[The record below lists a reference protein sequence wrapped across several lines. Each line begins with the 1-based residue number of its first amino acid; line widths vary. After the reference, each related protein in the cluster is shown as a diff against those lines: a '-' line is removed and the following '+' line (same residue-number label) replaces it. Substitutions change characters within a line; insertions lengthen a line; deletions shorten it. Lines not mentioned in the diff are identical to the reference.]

1 METIQSQRNFARLF
15 ELNLFNLQCILF
27 ENSDYSNKDVKAETD
42 DFFNTNKI
50 PIKSNTNKIW
60 NLYIVREFQTN
71 IHVF

>member
-1 METIQSQRNFARLF
+1 MF

-50 PIKSNTNKIW
+50 W

>member
-1 METIQSQRNFARLF
+1 MYLVW
-15 ELNLFNLQCILF
+15 
-27 ENSDYSNKDVKAETD
+27 NSDYFNKDVKAETD

-50 PIKSNTNKIW
+50 PIKLNTNKIW